1 MPDPQSEYDHVANL
15 MALQPGV
22 SRAKMFGMPSVMVN
36 GKAFAGLSGESM
48 IFKLSGEAHQAAL
61 AVDGAKLF
69 EPMAGRPMKEWVSV
83 PAEHAERWL
92 ELAGAALLYVRGL
105 QGKA

>member
-1 MPDPQSEYDHVANL
+1 MSDPQSEYDHVANL

-48 IFKLSGEAHQAAL
+48 IFKLSGEAHRTARAI
-61 AVDGAKLF
+61 DGAKLF

-83 PAEHAERWL
+83 PPEQSERWL
-92 ELAGAALLYVRGL
+92 ELAGAALEYVRSLAGI
-105 QGKA
+105 A